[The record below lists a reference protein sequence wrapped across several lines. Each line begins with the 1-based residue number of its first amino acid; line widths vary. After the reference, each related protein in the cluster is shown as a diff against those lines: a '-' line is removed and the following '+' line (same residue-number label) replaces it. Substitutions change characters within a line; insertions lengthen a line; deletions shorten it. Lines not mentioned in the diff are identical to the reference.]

1 MRSNLARGRPTW
13 WVILAVALALM
24 ALVAATATRS
34 SSAGPAHR
42 PRTAAG
48 PTTTTTSKDS
58 TGEIG
63 STTVPTLGGV
73 TSPGGASGLSGLG
86 AVDQGSV
93 THPTTSTTVAAAPPT
108 TSTTQAPSAEG
119 TSYPGFLQPPQD
131 SAATYGFTGQGST
144 RISATWSDTTYLTL
158 NVTCSGFNQSTGGSS
173 ALSMQIPDAR
183 GACQAILSESTGET
197 DTLSYTLV
205 IDPNG
210 S

>member
-34 SSAGPAHR
+34 SSAGSAHR
-42 PRTAAG
+42 PRTDASA
-48 PTTTTTSKDS
+48 TTTTTTKGA
-58 TGEIG
+58 TG

-73 TSPGGASGLSGLG
+73 TAPGGTSGLSGLG
-86 AVDQGSV
+86 TIDQGSV
-93 THPTTSTTVAAAPPT
+93 THPTATSTTVAAAAPT
-108 TSTTQAPSAEG
+108 TSTTQAPSTAG

-131 SAATYGFTGQGST
+131 SSATYGFTGQGST
-144 RISATWSDTTYLTL
+144 RISATWSDATYLTL

-173 ALSMQIPDAR
+173 ALSMQVPDAQ
-183 GACQAILSESTGET
+183 GACQAILSETASET

-210 S
+210 T